1 MQHILGISR
10 EQISFTCLE
19 DFIPPHH
26 EVRFIDA
33 FVDSIDLIK
42 LGFTFED
49 MAKQGLSA

>member
-19 DFIPPHH
+19 DFIPTHH

-42 LGFTFED
+42 LR
-49 MAKQGLSA
+49 KNISKHS